1 MFHPVG
7 SQPPSVY
14 WRRRFALLASLIML
28 LVLVLL
34 TVRVVFS
41 DGSNKTGANGAANTL
56 TPSSPAHSSHTKT
69 KPKPKP
75 RTSTTPATH
84 TTSPRNQPS
93 TSSVSSSSPPPKTC
107 TQASLAL
114 AAVTNH
120 PSYTVGDQPVLSIQ
134 VTNKGALA
142 CVVDLADPQIVLR
155 VYNGESRVWGS
166 HDCEIQ
172 PGTKDR
178 TLMAGTTVKVSI
190 IWSGLSSQPKC
201 AGTRERVGAGTYTLY
216 ASLAGHEGQA
226 AQFILK

>member
-1 MFHPVG
+1 
-7 SQPPSVY
+7 VY
-14 WRRRFALLASLIML
+14 WRRRFALLASLIVL
-28 LVLVLL
+28 LVLILL
-34 TVRVVFS
+34 TVRVAFS
-41 DGSNKTGANGAANTL
+41 DGSGKSGANGAANTL
-56 TPSSPAHSSHTKT
+56 SSSAPAHPSHTKT
-69 KPKPKP
+69 EPKPKP
-75 RTSTTPATH
+75 HSSTTP
-84 TTSPRNQPS
+84 TTSPATSPS
-93 TSSVSSSSPPPKTC
+93 TTPVNSTSPKPC
-107 TQASLAL
+107 AQSALDL

-120 PSYTVGDQPVLSIQ
+120 PTYTVGDQPVLSIQ
-134 VTNKGALA
+134 VTNKGSLA

-216 ASLAGHEGQA
+216 ASLAGHEGTA

>member
-1 MFHPVG
+1 M
-7 SQPPSVY
+7 Y
-14 WRRRFALLASLIML
+14 WRRRFALLASLIAL

-41 DGSNKTGANGAANTL
+41 DGSNKSGANGAANTL
-56 TPSSPAHSSHTKT
+56 SPSPPAHSTHSS
-69 KPKPKP
+69 PKPKP

-84 TTSPRNQPS
+84 TTTPPRHPS
-93 TSSVSSSSPPPKTC
+93 SASASSSPATSTSAVPKQC
-107 TQASLAL
+107 TPSSLAL

-134 VTNKGALA
+134 VTNKGSLA
-142 CVVDLADPQIVLR
+142 CVVDLADPQIVMR

-216 ASLAGHEGQA
+216 ASLAGHEATA